1 MKLRFQSSIDVNFT
15 EQLSDLLYFN
25 LNQVK
30 YKEHIID
37 AINSYGTPVIKEKGK
52 NITLKLEDDIETHT
66 LFLIGSE
73 DSKDFLLGVAVFFK
87 KNDNEAILLHI
98 AVNHTLIDSTF
109 LTLQLII
116 EVKNYLKN
124 IAGIRKLSLFYSD
137 RITSL
142 RIG

>member
-1 MKLRFQSSIDVNFT
+1 MKLQFQSSIDVNFT

-25 LNQVK
+25 INQVN
-30 YKEHIID
+30 YKEHIIE
-37 AINSYGTPVIKEKGK
+37 AINSYGSPEIQVKGNK
-52 NITLKLEDDIETHT
+52 ITLRLEHEIETHT
-66 LFLIGSE
+66 LFLIGTEDSE
-73 DSKDFLLGVAVFFK
+73 DLLLGVAVFFK
-87 KNDNEAILLHI
+87 KNNNEAILLHI
-98 AVNHTLIDSTF
+98 AVNHALIDSTF

-124 IAGIRKLSLFYSD
+124 ITGMQKLSIFYSD